1 MSKEII
7 VERGTK
13 TVYREGSKIVK
24 QFKAGYPKSAVIK
37 EAFNHALAEESG
49 LNVPAL
55 LEVKNTGEGWA
66 LVIEAVEG
74 KTMAQLMAEQ
84 PENLEALMTQFVE
97 IQSDIHRRTCKQM
110 GRLKDKLNAQISS
123 LRDELDASTRYELH
137 VRLEN
142 MKPHTKITH
151 GDFNPTNVLIGE
163 DGKVHIRAGASC
175 IGQGLGTVLV
185 QLVVTNAKLTRDQVV
200 YDGNSTF
207 ITPDSGDT
215 SGSRQTLI
223 TGEACRRACEK
234 FTAALEGHTMKD
246 LNGQEFYGE
255 YYAKTDP
262 LGADK
267 PNPVSHVA
275 YGYATQMCIL
285 DKKTGKLEKIVAAHD
300 VGKAVNPRS
309 CEGQIEG
316 GVVMSMGYALREQYP
331 IDENCKPIDKYGK
344 LGLFRAHEIPEI
356 EAIVIDKPGLSVACG
371 AIGIGEIT
379 SIPTAP
385 AIAEAYYQYDH
396 ERRTVLPLVHTP
408 YERKW

>member
-97 IQSDIHRRTCKQM
+97 IQSDVHRRTCKQM

-163 DGKVHIRAGASC
+163 DGKVYMGGCKMPLKYVAEMFCDRIAACKIYQGEQYTDASAYDYYERSRGHI
-175 IGQGLGTVLV
+175 
-185 QLVVTNAKLTRDQVV
+185 
-200 YDGNSTF
+200 
-207 ITPDSGDT
+207 
-215 SGSRQTLI
+215 LI
-223 TGEACRRACEK
+223 HPETGELIGEMLRVLKEEGED
-234 FTAALEGHTMKD
+234 AAFSYVRGL
-246 LNGQEFYGE
+246 
-255 YYAKTDP
+255 
-262 LGADK
+262 
-267 PNPVSHVA
+267 
-275 YGYATQMCIL
+275 
-285 DKKTGKLEKIVAAHD
+285 
-300 VGKAVNPRS
+300 
-309 CEGQIEG
+309 
-316 GVVMSMGYALREQYP
+316 LREEKQ
-331 IDENCKPIDKYGK
+331 KSTK
-344 LGLFRAHEIPEI
+344 
-356 EAIVIDKPGLSVACG
+356 
-371 AIGIGEIT
+371 
-379 SIPTAP
+379 
-385 AIAEAYYQYDH
+385 
-396 ERRTVLPLVHTP
+396 
-408 YERKW
+408 

>member
-97 IQSDIHRRTCKQM
+97 IQSDIHHRTCKQM

-142 MKPHTKITH
+142 MKAAHQDHTRRLQPDQRAH
-151 GDFNPTNVLIGE
+151 RRGRQGVYPRLGARGHRQRFRRRGDDLPPV
-163 DGKVHIRAGASC
+163 RAG
-175 IGQGLGTVLV
+175 
-185 QLVVTNAKLTRDQVV
+185 
-200 YDGNSTF
+200 
-207 ITPDSGDT
+207 
-215 SGSRQTLI
+215 GS
-223 TGEACRRACEK
+223 E
-234 FTAALEGHTMKD
+234 EG
-246 LNGQEFYGE
+246 
-255 YYAKTDP
+255 
-262 LGADK
+262 
-267 PNPVSHVA
+267 
-275 YGYATQMCIL
+275 
-285 DKKTGKLEKIVAAHD
+285 
-300 VGKAVNPRS
+300 
-309 CEGQIEG
+309 
-316 GVVMSMGYALREQYP
+316 
-331 IDENCKPIDKYGK
+331 
-344 LGLFRAHEIPEI
+344 
-356 EAIVIDKPGLSVACG
+356 
-371 AIGIGEIT
+371 
-379 SIPTAP
+379 
-385 AIAEAYYQYDH
+385 
-396 ERRTVLPLVHTP
+396 
-408 YERKW
+408 